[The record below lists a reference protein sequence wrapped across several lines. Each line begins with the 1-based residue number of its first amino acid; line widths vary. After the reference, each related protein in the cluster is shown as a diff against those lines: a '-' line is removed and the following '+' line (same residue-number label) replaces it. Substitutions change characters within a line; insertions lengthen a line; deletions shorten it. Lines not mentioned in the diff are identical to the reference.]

1 MSIRFYLLSTIV
13 VFLAFCGCK
22 RQNEVVEVKV
32 ASVGESVLTLSQ
44 LCAAIPQNVSTED
57 SAVIADEYVRRWINQ
72 QVVMQKAELNLSD
85 EDLDIEEAIEEYRRA
100 LIVERYQQKVVD
112 QKFRP
117 VITDK
122 EIEDYFEKMTG
133 NFKLN
138 ESIMKGVMA
147 VLPKNVDGLKEF
159 RKRLKFSQDDDFSK
173 VENFLFSNSKNY
185 SLSLDKWITL
195 SSVRKFL
202 PLVKQPA
209 DNDIKGG
216 KIWEYSDDENIY
228 ILLAIEMKL
237 VDEVA
242 PLEYVKDKIYTILLN
257 KKKIDFIKRL
267 SADLYNEALQND
279 QIKFYRND

>member
-13 VFLAFCGCK
+13 LFLAFCGCK

-122 EIEDYFEKMTG
+122 EIEDYFEQMTG

-159 RKRLKFSQDDDFSK
+159 RKWLRFSQDDDFSK